1 MGAEIYSLSPEQREA
16 FFAAPKEALTAIQE
30 AWRADGKTGV
40 LSCGFAVSGDGL
52 HKKYPWL
59 STDICNR
66 IVTTYREV
74 WAPQV
79 PELWWNLK
87 KTAHAAVRNAG
98 KEFSAICGVR
108 YFFDTGAKRPV
119 LICRLLNGKE
129 SFYPEPE
136 IKPDDFGKPA
146 IFYSAVKDRVYRRN
160 VAWHGVLTE
169 NVVSALARELLVA
182 AILRL
187 QTRGYRV
194 VLSVHDELVVEGAV
208 PQWAIDAS
216 IPIAV
221 EAFVTTRY
229 RK

>member
-1 MGAEIYSLSPEQREA
+1 MITFGWNGRSQSPECA
-16 FFAAPKEALTAIQE
+16 
-30 AWRADGKTGV
+30 
-40 LSCGFAVSGDGL
+40 DGL